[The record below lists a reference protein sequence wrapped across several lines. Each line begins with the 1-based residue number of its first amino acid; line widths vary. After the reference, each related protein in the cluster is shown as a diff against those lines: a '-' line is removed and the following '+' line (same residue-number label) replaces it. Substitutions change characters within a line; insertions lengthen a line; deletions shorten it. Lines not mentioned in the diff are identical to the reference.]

1 MVTQLQDVSNTVA
14 QEKIS
19 NQRLRNEEIRRQ
31 MANPWTAPQE
41 TTSTQGTQ
49 PLQNV
54 TKGTPTLAST
64 YSGLLNNYRSLTGT
78 SGNSSRTEG
87 NRFDGSYSGNP
98 NPWGIPSWGPWAVG
112 TGLNFAGAGI
122 GAPIGAA
129 FTSLMRGD
137 RAGAAGTLAG
147 LFTNVITE
155 GKVPGLAGLASTLAS
170 GLVGDKSANEI
181 GQGLVNSG
189 IGTALSLS
197 NPLLGTAYS
206 LARAL
211 GFNPAYGLNNL
222 FGNGLDGV
230 APGFTG
236 TGYGFFG
243 NNAIGSGIR
252 STPGNITNAGYS
264 SSGSNGYSGYT
275 PSGYESGD
283 LGSGIT
289 NTSNGY
295 GVSGGISTP
304 SYSWGSSG
312 YSSNNDS
319 SSSYSS
325 SGYPSSGSWSS
336 YSSGSAYSSNS
347 DSSSSDGGW

>member
-1 MVTQLQDVSNTVA
+1 MVTQLQDVANNVA
-14 QEKIS
+14 QDKIS

-31 MANPWTAPQE
+31 MANPWSEPVEPTTP
-41 TTSTQGTQ
+41 TTSGTQ
-49 PLQNV
+49 PLQDV

-64 YSGLLNNYRSLTGT
+64 YSGLLNNYQNIT
-78 SGNSSRTEG
+78 SGNSGRTEG
-87 NRFDGSYSGNP
+87 GYNQTQYSGNP
-98 NPWGIPSWGPWAVG
+98 NPLGIPSWGPMAVG
-112 TGLNFAGAGI
+112 TGLDLANAGI
-122 GAPIGAA
+122 VAPLGAA
-129 FTSLMRGD
+129 ATSLMRGD
-137 RAGAAGTLAG
+137 RAGATGTLAG
-147 LFTNVITE
+147 LFTNVVTE
-155 GKVPGLAGLASTLAS
+155 GKIPGLGGLAGTLAS

-189 IGTALSLS
+189 IGTALSLA
-197 NPLLGTAYS
+197 NPLLGTAYAF
-206 LARAL
+206 ARAL

-230 APGFTG
+230 APGFIG

-264 SSGSNGYSGYT
+264 NSGSNGYSGYT

-289 NTSNGY
+289 NSSSGY
-295 GVSGGISTP
+295 GVSGGLSTP

-312 YSSNNDS
+312 YSSSNDS
-319 SSSYSS
+319 SD
-325 SGYPSSGSWSS
+325 
-336 YSSGSAYSSNS
+336 S
-347 DSSSSDGGW
+347 DSSSSSDGGW

>member
-1 MVTQLQDVSNTVA
+1 MVTQLQDVANNVA

-31 MANPWTAPQE
+31 MANPWSEPVEPTQP
-41 TTSTQGTQ
+41 TTSGTQ

-64 YSGLLNNYRSLTGT
+64 YSGLLNNYHSLTGT

-87 NRFDGSYSGNP
+87 NSFDGSYAGNP
-98 NPWGIPSWGPWAVG
+98 NPFSIPSWAPMAVG
-112 TGLNFAGAGI
+112 NVLNIAGAGI
-122 GAPIGAA
+122 GAPLGAA
-129 FTSLMRGD
+129 ATSLMRGD
-137 RAGAAGTLAG
+137 RAGAVGTLAG

-155 GKVPGLAGLASTLAS
+155 GKIPGLGGLAGTLAS
-170 GLVGDKSANEI
+170 GLVADKSANEI

-222 FGNGLDGV
+222 FGNGLTGV
-230 APGFTG
+230 APGFVG
-236 TGYGFFG
+236 KGGGFFG
-243 NNAIGSGIR
+243 PNALGSGIR

-289 NTSNGY
+289 NSSSGY

-312 YSSNNDS
+312 YSSSNDS
-319 SSSYSS
+319 SD
-325 SGYPSSGSWSS
+325 
-336 YSSGSAYSSNS
+336 S

>member
-31 MANPWTAPQE
+31 MANPWSEPVEPTTP
-41 TTSTQGTQ
+41 TTSGTQ

-54 TKGTPTLAST
+54 TSDTPTLAST
-64 YSGLLNNYRSLTGT
+64 YSGLLKNYQNIT
-78 SGNSSRTEG
+78 SSNSSRTEG
-87 NRFDGSYSGNP
+87 NSFDRSYAGNP
-98 NPWGIPSWGPWAVG
+98 NPFNIPSWAPMAVG

-129 FTSLMRGD
+129 FTSLARGD

-147 LFTNVITE
+147 LFINDITE
-155 GKVPGLAGLASTLAS
+155 GKIPGLGGVVGSVAS
-170 GLVGDKSANEI
+170 GLIGDKSATEI
-181 GQGLVNSG
+181 GQGLVISLL
-189 IGTALSLS
+189 GTGLGMA

-243 NNAIGSGIR
+243 PNAIGSGIR

-275 PSGYESGD
+275 PPGFSSGD

-289 NTSNGY
+289 NSSSGY

-304 SYSWGSSG
+304 SYPWGSSG
-312 YSSNNDS
+312 YPSTGAGSGSS
-319 SSSYSS
+319 SS

-336 YSSGSAYSSNS
+336 YSSGSAYS
-347 DSSSSDGGW
+347 